1 MEVEIHKGRPYNI
14 KRLEL
19 GNVRVRKLAMK
30 YMDLGYKVI
39 MASRNEPGVD
49 LMVISTPEGKIRKV
63 IECTNYNR
71 PDEKISQDT
80 FERYIDNLT
89 FFEEIEGIEME
100 LVVSYIDNLTPTQ
113 IKELKRCNIRITV
126 MGKQDLLDDGSNKSI
141 QGWIE

>member
-49 LMVISTPEGKIRKV
+49 LIVISTPEGKIRKV